1 MVQCEADLGFR
12 PLWRTCVLHFRAW
25 LMPFSSVVCEPQI
38 SWTACHLYVS
48 IAICAIGTNE
58 AEHDIAAPDQTCHPP
73 RQVKPSGMGPG
84 RSPASLVSLPVL
96 VSASTKQFFLLLL
109 RTPNIN
115 SSARGG
121 SGCSAISHGLTEPDQ
136 GRGGGEG
143 GGGGGGWIRGKAGSR
158 KVLEGG
164 TPAYHCHLS

>member
-1 MVQCEADLGFR
+1 MTSFPMFR
-12 PLWRTCVLHFRAW
+12 
-25 LMPFSSVVCEPQI
+25 EPQI
-38 SWTACHLYVS
+38 SWTASHLTVS

-58 AEHDIAAPDQTCHPP
+58 AVHDIAAPDQTC
-73 RQVKPSGMGPG
+73 QVKPSGMGPG

-109 RTPNIN
+109 LTPNIN

-136 GRGGGEG
+136 GRGGG
-143 GGGGGGWIRGKAGSR
+143 GGWIRGKAGSKQEGAGR
-158 KVLEGG
+158 RDAGIPLPFKLSAPKGLEV
-164 TPAYHCHLS
+164 TR

>member
-1 MVQCEADLGFR
+1 MDCLPATYL
-12 PLWRTCVLHFRAW
+12 T
-25 LMPFSSVVCEPQI
+25 
-38 SWTACHLYVS
+38 VS

-58 AEHDIAAPDQTCHPP
+58 AVHDIAAPDQT
-73 RQVKPSGMGPG
+73 RLSQAAWGQGG
-84 RSPASLVSLPVL
+84 AQPAWCRCQVL

-109 RTPNIN
+109 LTPNIN

-143 GGGGGGWIRGKAGSR
+143 EGGGWIRGKAGSR

>member
-1 MVQCEADLGFR
+1 MILDFGWCL
-12 PLWRTCVLHFRAW
+12 PPAW
-25 LMPFSSVVCEPQI
+25 FVNHRFHGLP
-38 SWTACHLYVS
+38 ACHLTVS

-58 AEHDIAAPDQTCHPP
+58 AVHDIAAPDQTC
-73 RQVKPSGMGPG
+73 QVKPSGMGPG

-109 RTPNIN
+109 LTPNIN

-143 GGGGGGWIRGKAGSR
+143 WIRGKAGSR